1 MTSNNSEINLKDLK
15 DAINGYEKDSEPA
28 ELGIKELSMDN
39 MVSKKKLRHIQQS
52 ILNTL
57 RKYISATYGPLGSNT
72 VIITGNNKQTI
83 SANYSKDGL
92 KVLNSIT
99 FNKPLEMAICSQLV
113 DIAKFVEHQVGDGTT
128 SSIILSSYIFNGL
141 SYIEEKC
148 KILPRDLS
156 RRFIKIANEIKEIIL
171 SNKRNTE
178 LEDIYKIAMISTNG
192 DTEVSNN
199 IYDIYKKY
207 GMDVSIDVGISN
219 DKDSKLK
226 IYDGLTV
233 NEGYSDPAYINNN
246 TTHTADIHN
255 ARVYYF
261 RDPIDTADMIQYLN
275 LILLE
280 NIYKPMANNSDYI
293 PTVIISPRI
302 SRDASGLLTK
312 LVTSLYTFNKD
323 NNQAQKPPILIITN
337 ISGTDENIVNDIAKL
352 CRCKDIA
359 KFIDPENE
367 KSAQEKFES
376 PTPET
381 VVNGVWV
388 IDGKRIKV
396 DEDGEPVKIY
406 NNGYVEEETGQSING
421 TPEHIVWYGTC
432 DLVSADAD
440 KTKFIRPA
448 ALVDPTDNTYDVLVS
463 YLKQE
468 IQNCKDNNADALE
481 LGRLKKRLRC
491 LEANMVEYLIGGIT
505 ISDRDAVK
513 DLAEDAVKNCAS
525 AAANGVGYAANF
537 EGLRASYKVYSKY
550 KEGSID
556 YYIASSIYY
565 AYYNTV
571 LELYKSVLSADDA
584 DLFTYR
590 SISVGHP
597 YNIVDIFDKMENISK
612 EDFDKQ
618 KQDIIYDNIT
628 TSCNVLCSIN
638 TDIEILD
645 AISKIITIMVTA
657 NQVLVQTPELNRY

>member
-1 MTSNNSEINLKDLK
+1 
-15 DAINGYEKDSEPA
+15 
-28 ELGIKELSMDN
+28 
-39 MVSKKKLRHIQQS
+39 
-52 ILNTL
+52 
-57 RKYISATYGPLGSNT
+57 
-72 VIITGNNKQTI
+72 
-83 SANYSKDGL
+83 
-92 KVLNSIT
+92 
-99 FNKPLEMAICSQLV
+99 
-113 DIAKFVEHQVGDGTT
+113 
-128 SSIILSSYIFNGL
+128 
-141 SYIEEKC
+141 
-148 KILPRDLS
+148 
-156 RRFIKIANEIKEIIL
+156 
-171 SNKRNTE
+171 
-178 LEDIYKIAMISTNG
+178 
-192 DTEVSNN
+192 
-199 IYDIYKKY
+199 
-207 GMDVSIDVGISN
+207 
-219 DKDSKLK
+219 
-226 IYDGLTV
+226 
-233 NEGYSDPAYINNN
+233 
-246 TTHTADIHN
+246 
-255 ARVYYF
+255 
-261 RDPIDTADMIQYLN
+261 
-275 LILLE
+275 
-280 NIYKPMANNSDYI
+280 MANNTDYI

-396 DEDGEPVKIY
+396 DEDGEPVKLY
-406 NNGYVEEETGQSING
+406 NNGYVEEETGQNISG

-550 KEGSID
+550 KEGTID